1 MEMFFY
7 GFMQR
12 AFQASFL
19 IAVIAPIL
27 GLFLILRRQSL
38 MADTLSHISLAGIA
52 LGLLLNINPTIMT
65 LIVVVIAAVLIDYL
79 RVLYKS
85 YTEISIAILMSAG
98 MAIALVLMSLNDGGS
113 NASIQQYLFGS
124 IVTINQEQIYL
135 LGALFVMVVGLFLVF
150 RKPMYVL
157 TFDEETA
164 FTAGLPTKM
173 MSIIF
178 NVITGVT
185 IAVVMPIVGALLVS
199 AIIILP
205 AAIAMRLSKSFNIV
219 ILVGV
224 IIGIIGMFTG
234 LTASYQY
241 GTPPG
246 ATITLVF
253 IVIFILTMLIK
264 KGVNQVKFKK
274 SRTPL
279 TYSEKQKIKN

>member
-1 MEMFFY
+1 MFFY

-19 IAVIAPIL
+19 IAIIAPIL

-65 LIVVVIAAVLIDYL
+65 LLIVVIAAVAIDYL
-79 RVLYKS
+79 RMLYKS
-85 YTEISIAILMSAG
+85 YSEISIAIMMSAG
-98 MAIALVLMSLNDGGS
+98 MAVALVLMSLNDGGS
-113 NASIQQYLFGS
+113 STSVQQYLFGS
-124 IVTINQEQIYL
+124 IVTISQEQVHL
-135 LGALFVMVVGLFLVF
+135 LVALFVMVVGLYLVF

-157 TFDEETA
+157 TFDEDTA
-164 FTAGLPTKM
+164 FTAGLPVKW

-185 IAVVMPIVGALLVS
+185 IAVIMPIVGALLVS

-205 AAIAMRLSKSFNIV
+205 AAIAMRLSKSFNLVIV
-219 ILVGV
+219 VGIV
-224 IIGIIGMFTG
+224 IGIIGMVTG
-234 LTASYQY
+234 LTTSYQY

-246 ATITLVF
+246 ATITLIF
-253 IVIFILTMLIK
+253 IFIFILTTIIK
-264 KGVNQVKFKK
+264 KIANQIKYKK
-274 SRTPL
+274 SRH
-279 TYSEKQKIKN
+279 S